1 MARPSSAR
9 PASACRSNSL
19 TVAPKLKEFVFTE
32 KLGSGT
38 YATVYKAYRK
48 SGAREV
54 AAIKCVLKSSLNKA
68 STENLLTE
76 IALLKK
82 LKHENIVELKD
93 FQWDDNY
100 IYLIME
106 YCSGGDLSHF
116 IRSKRCLPE
125 HIVRKFLRQIVSAM
139 KFLRE
144 HKVAHMDLKPQ
155 NILCTSASD
164 PTLKI
169 ADFGFAKHLYQG
181 DKLHA
186 LRGSP
191 LYMAPE
197 IICKGQYDARVDL
210 WSIGVILYEC
220 LFGRAPYASKS
231 FRELE
236 EKIWDPKPVEL
247 PYGVEVSD
255 NCRDLLLSLLKRSPD
270 DRIPFE
276 QFFEHPFLDIDNAP
290 SENCLPKATCL
301 VKKAVE
307 LDSKGD
313 YPAAVQLYC
322 EAVSYFLP
330 AIRYERDKNKKEAL
344 RKKAKEYMNRAEELK
359 TQLKPHR
366 DPSNTLE
373 RSTSKNNEEELADLY
388 KGCDEM
394 IAAIKLTNAAVIEE
408 DQEDFELA
416 LKHYE
421 LALGTA
427 IQYLKSEQKGR
438 RKDLL
443 RECADKWMSHAER
456 IKSYLALKKCSDVE
470 EQQEKED
477 ENEQSFFTTSPCRVQ

>member
-1 MARPSSAR
+1 MARPSSAAR
-9 PASACRSNSL
+9 PSSNSL
-19 TVAPKLKEFVFTE
+19 SVVPKLKEFVFTE

-48 SGAREV
+48 SGSREV

-93 FQWDDNY
+93 FQWDDTY

-106 YCSGGDLSHF
+106 YCSGGDLSRF
-116 IRSKRCLPE
+116 IRSKRMLPE
-125 HIVRKFLRQIVSAM
+125 HIVRKFLRHIVSAM
-139 KFLRE
+139 KFLRDNS
-144 HKVAHMDLKPQ
+144 VAHMDLKPQ
-155 NILCTSASD
+155 NILCSSSSD
-164 PTLKI
+164 PVLKI
-169 ADFGFAKHLYQG
+169 ADFGFAKHLYQ
-181 DKLHA
+181 DDTLHA

-197 IICKGQYDARVDL
+197 IICRGKYDARVDL

-231 FRELE
+231 FKELE
-236 EKIWDPKPVEL
+236 EKIWDSKPVEL

-255 NCRDLLLSLLKRSPD
+255 ECRDLLLSLLKRRPD
-270 DRIPFE
+270 DRISFE
-276 QFFEHPFLDIDNAP
+276 QFFEHPFLDLEHAP
-290 SENCLPKATCL
+290 SEKCLPKATSL
-301 VKKAVE
+301 VTEAVE

-313 YPAAVQLYC
+313 YPAAIKHYC
-322 EAVSYFLP
+322 EAVSFFLP
-330 AIRYERDKNKKEAL
+330 AIRYEKDSKKREAL
-344 RKKAKEYMNRAEELK
+344 RKKAKEYINRAEELK
-359 TQLKPHR
+359 SQLKPHR
-366 DPSNTLE
+366 DPGSTLQ
-373 RSTSKNNEEELADLY
+373 RSTSKNNEEELVDLY

-394 IAAIKLTNAAVIEE
+394 IAAVKLSNAAVIEE
-408 DQEDFELA
+408 DQEDYELA

-456 IKSYLALKKCSDVE
+456 IKSYLAVKKCGSVE
-470 EQQEKED
+470 EQQEKE
-477 ENEQSFFTTSPCRVQ
+477 EETEQSFLSTVPCRVQ